1 MKKQWR
7 KFATLVAASHAEM
20 SEYRVEIVLWILSS
34 IMPFMLMGLWMN
46 ASQTGNLGMGP
57 VGFARYFLAV
67 FVVRQVTLVWVI
79 YEFEE
84 DVVKGRLSA
93 HLLHP
98 IDPGWRYLASHLG
111 ERMARFPFLVGIC
124 AIFFMLYP
132 PALWIPSPTAA
143 GKALFALSA
152 AFALRFLMQYAF
164 AMVAFWSER
173 ANAIED
179 LWFFMYLFLSGF
191 IAPLEL
197 FPPTVRRL
205 AELTPFP
212 YLVYMPAQILIGR
225 PVDLGRGM
233 SVMAVWGIAFWIL
246 YRLLWKAGLKRYS
259 AMGA

>member
-1 MKKQWR
+1 MNKRWR
-7 KFATLVAASHAEM
+7 KFVTLVAASHAEM
-20 SEYRVEIVLWILSS
+20 SEYRVELVLWILSR
-34 IMPFMLMGLWMN
+34 IMPFVLMGLWMKASHN
-46 ASQTGNLGMGP
+46 AGGSLGP

-67 FVVRQVTLVWVI
+67 FVIRQLTLVWVI

-93 HLLHP
+93 RLLHP

-111 ERMARFPFLVGIC
+111 ERIARFPFLIGVC
-124 AIFFMLYP
+124 AAFFVLYP
-132 PALWIPSPTAA
+132 AAFWLPGPADAGRAFAA
-143 GKALFALSA
+143 LVA

-191 IAPLEL
+191 IAPLDL
-197 FPPTVRRL
+197 FPDSVRRV

-212 YLVYMPAQILIGR
+212 YLVYMPARILIGQQ
-225 PVDLGRGM
+225 VDLTKGFL
-233 SVMAVWGIAFWIL
+233 VMAVWGTGFWFL
-246 YRLLWKAGLKRYS
+246 YRRLWKTGLKRYS